1 MKTRSFPS
9 IRIPHSLLAA
19 VLASAASVFGAVSAE
34 QAARLDKDL
43 TPLGAERAGNAAG
56 TIPAWTGGIT
66 QPPAGY
72 VVGMH
77 HPDPFPDE
85 VPLYTV
91 TPANLDQY
99 RDKLTAGSVA
109 LLQTYP
115 DYKLPVYPTHRSGV
129 GAGARLRRHEGQRH
143 PRQPGARRRRPWR
156 EPSAASPSPSP
167 RTAWRS
173 CGTHL
178 LRFRGVVAERRVS
191 QATPTRGGAYTLVDL
206 DEEFLFNYYLEGMT
220 PEKLGNTVFYFK
232 QEVKAPPRLAG
243 SILLVRETLDQVKEP
258 RNAWV
263 YNPGQRRV
271 RRAPNVAY
279 DNPGT
284 ASDGMRTS
292 DQLDMFNG
300 ALDRYTWELVGK
312 REMIVPYNSYK
323 LHSDKVKYSDILKP
337 LHINQDLTRY
347 ELHRVW
353 VVEAKLKPGTSHIY
367 PRRTFYIDE
376 DSLAGAGRRPVRL
389 PRPALARLRGALHQ
403 LLRGA
408 DASGARSRCTPT
420 CWPAATSPSASTTRA
435 HVRLLDQ
442 AHRGRLQQPRQPPP
456 RGCAVGSS
464 RRRGPAPGPRR
475 DPLDEI
481 AGR

>member
-1 MKTRSFPS
+1 MPILKSA
-9 IRIPHSLLAA
+9 LVA
-19 VLASAASVFGAVSAE
+19 VFASAASVFAAVSAD
-34 QAARLDKDL
+34 QAARLDNDL

-72 VVGMH
+72 TPGMH
-77 HPDPFPDE
+77 HPDPYAGDQ
-85 VPLYTV
+85 PLYVITA
-91 TPANLDQY
+91 ANLGQY
-99 RDKLTAGSVA
+99 RDKLTAGAAA
-109 LLQTYP
+109 LLQAYA
-115 DYKLPVYPTHRSGV
+115 DYKLPVYPTHRSASV
-129 GAGARLRRHEGQRH
+129 PARVYEATKVNATRANLVRDGAGVEGAIGGIPFPIPQN
-143 PRQPGARRRRPWR
+143 GLEVMWN
-156 EPSAASPSPSP
+156 
-167 RTAWRS
+167 
-173 CGTHL
+173 HL
-178 LRFRGVVAERRVS
+178 LRFRGVMAERHVA
-191 QATPTRGGAYTLVDL
+191 QAAPTRGGTYTLVDF

-232 QEVKAPPRLAG
+232 QEVTAPPRLAG
-243 SILLVRETLDQVKEP
+243 SILLVRETIDQVKEP

-312 REMIVPYNSYK
+312 REMIMPYNSFK
-323 LHSDKVKYSDILKP
+323 LHSDKVKYADILKP

-376 DSLAGAGRRPVRL
+376 DSWQALAVDQYDSHDQLWRVSEAHCINYYEVPTFWSTLEVHTDLLAGRYLAFGLANEGPTYNFSIKRTLSDYDNPDNLRREGVR
-389 PRPALARLRGALHQ
+389 
-403 LLRGA
+403 
-408 DASGARSRCTPT
+408 
-420 CWPAATSPSASTTRA
+420 
-435 HVRLLDQ
+435 
-442 AHRGRLQQPRQPPP
+442 
-456 RGCAVGSS
+456 
-464 RRRGPAPGPRR
+464 
-475 DPLDEI
+475 
-481 AGR
+481 

>member
-1 MKTRSFPS
+1 MKLQS
-9 IRIPHSLLAA
+9 ISSMSILKSALVA
-19 VLASAASVFGAVSAE
+19 VLASATSVFAAVSAD
-34 QAARLDKDL
+34 QAARLDNDL

-72 VVGMH
+72 APGMH
-77 HPDPFPDE
+77 HPDPYAGDQ
-85 VPLYTV
+85 PLYVITA
-91 TPANLDQY
+91 ANLEQY
-99 RDKLTAGSVA
+99 RDKLTAGAIA
-109 LLQTYP
+109 LLQAYA
-115 DYKLPVYPTHRSGV
+115 DYKLPVYPTRRSASVPARVYDATKANATRASLERDGASVV
-129 GAGARLRRHEGQRH
+129 GAIGGIPFPIPQNGLEVM
-143 PRQPGARRRRPWR
+143 WN
-156 EPSAASPSPSP
+156 
-167 RTAWRS
+167 
-173 CGTHL
+173 HL
-178 LRFRGVVAERRVS
+178 LRFRGVIAERRVA
-191 QATPTRGGAYTLVDL
+191 QAAPTRGGTYTLVDF

-220 PEKLGNTVFYFK
+220 SEKLGNTVFYFK

-243 SILLVRETLDQVKEP
+243 SILLVRETIDQVKEP

-323 LHSDKVKYSDILKP
+323 LHSDKVKYSEILKP

-367 PRRTFYIDE
+367 PRRTFYLDE
-376 DSLAGAGRRPVRL
+376 DSWQALAVDQYDSRGQLWRASEAHCINYYDVPTFWSTLEVHTDLLAGRYLAFGLTNEGPTYDFAIKRTVSDYDNPDNLRREGMR
-389 PRPALARLRGALHQ
+389 
-403 LLRGA
+403 
-408 DASGARSRCTPT
+408 
-420 CWPAATSPSASTTRA
+420 
-435 HVRLLDQ
+435 
-442 AHRGRLQQPRQPPP
+442 
-456 RGCAVGSS
+456 
-464 RRRGPAPGPRR
+464 
-475 DPLDEI
+475 
-481 AGR
+481 